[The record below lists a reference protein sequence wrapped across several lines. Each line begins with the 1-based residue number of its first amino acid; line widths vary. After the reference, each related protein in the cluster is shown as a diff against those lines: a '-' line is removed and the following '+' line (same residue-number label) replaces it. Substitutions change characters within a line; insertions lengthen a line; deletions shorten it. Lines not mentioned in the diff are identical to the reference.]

1 MSGKPDDE
9 AAFLFEL
16 GRRVRQARSA
26 AGLTRRQLAE
36 RSGLSERYLA
46 QLEAGEGNISVLLM
60 RRVAR
65 VLRTDLAQLVAE
77 PGEIL
82 ARHTRVALIGLRGA
96 GKSTLGPVLARQ
108 LDVPFIELD
117 QEIARDLDLSLK
129 GVFDQFGQDVYR
141 QSEREML
148 LRITARHER
157 CVLAIGGSVVLEPTT
172 YRLLK
177 ERCLTVWLKAT
188 PEDHMAR
195 VVAQGDTRPM
205 NGREHAMAELRAILR
220 QREAL
225 YAQADH
231 VVDTSALD
239 IDGCVAR
246 LLRLTQAAFR
256 GDAVELAQDD
266 REPADDAP
274 APGA

>member
-1 MSGKPDDE
+1 VSGKPDDE